1 MYDVLLRR
9 YAALAIDRIITGVA
23 ATLISFI
30 WILPG
35 ELFEYNSIYLVLTHL
50 LISITCDWIYFCL
63 MESSKYQATIG
74 KRLLGVMVVDKDY
87 ERITYARANTRYW
100 GKLLS
105 GLLLGL
111 GYLMAF
117 SHEKRQ
123 AMHDRMAGTYVVKK
137 SFLLFMLSCQKDD
150 DVKTGIVHA

>member
-1 MYDVLLRR
+1 MYEVLFRR
-9 YAALAIDRIITGVA
+9 FVALMMDRIITFTT

-30 WILPG
+30 WILPK
-35 ELFEYNSIYLVLTHL
+35 ELFEYNTIYLKLTHIL
-50 LISITCDWIYFCL
+50 LWITCDWIYFCL

-87 ERITYARANTRYW
+87 ERITYARANSRYW
-100 GKLLS
+100 GKMLS
-105 GLLLGL
+105 GLILGI
-111 GYLMAF
+111 GYLMAV

-150 DVKTGIVHA
+150 GVQTSIVHA